1 MFINRSQVL
10 DSIHTGFFGKKILVV
25 GDLMLDRYLW
35 GEVSRI
41 SPEAPVPVVRLT
53 KETENGGGAANV
65 ALNLASL
72 GLHTTLVGWVG
83 TDNEGDRLRTLLKGA
98 GVHTHG
104 IQTVSGRPT
113 ITKTRIIGGHQQMLR
128 LDLEETRP
136 MEGYTLTAALRE
148 ALRQLIQAPRPDAV
162 LLSDYGKGMLTE
174 EICQSLIQAARAA
187 QIPILVDPKGMDYRL
202 YRGAT
207 AITPNRR
214 ELTEA
219 VAAQERQM
227 IRADDLNGLLAAGE
241 RLRAALFVQFLAVT
255 LSEQGIALLEAD
267 QTARRIPAMAR
278 EVYDVSGAGD
288 TVISTLAA
296 GLAAGLEPMDA
307 LHLANLAAGVV
318 VAKVGTTPITQQEL
332 LAALSNEEQWAQSDK
347 IGTQEEALARITQWR
362 QHGDQIV
369 FTNGCFDLLHAGHV
383 TYLEQARQLGK
394 RLVVGLNTDRS
405 VRLLKG
411 PSRPIIHE
419 ADRARVLAAMASVDL
434 VILFDEETPIKLIR
448 TLKPDILA
456 KGADYSENQ
465 VVGSEE
471 VKQWGGRV
479 ALVPLVEGRSSSRIM
494 AHIKGNIP

>member
-1 MFINRSQVL
+1 MFIHRSQVL
-10 DSIHTGFFGKKILVV
+10 EAIHAGFFARRVLVV

-35 GEVSRI
+35 GEVARI

-53 KETENGGGAANV
+53 RETENGGGAANV
-65 ALNLASL
+65 VLNLASL
-72 GLHTTLVGWVG
+72 GVRSLLVGWIG
-83 TDNEGDRLRTLLKGA
+83 ADSEGHRLRELLKQA
-98 GVHTHG
+98 GVDTQG
-104 IQTVSGRPT
+104 VVTVPGRPT

-136 MEGYTLTAALRE
+136 LDKRTLAACLARAKRVIEEG
-148 ALRQLIQAPRPDAV
+148 PRPDAV
-162 LLSDYGKGMLTE
+162 LLSDYGKGVLSE

-187 QIPILVDPKGMDYRL
+187 HIPVLVDPKGMDYQK

-219 VAAQERQM
+219 VAAQERGM
-227 IRADDLNGLLAAGE
+227 IGSDDLNRLLAAGE
-241 RLRAALFVQFLAVT
+241 QLRAACAVEMFAVT
-255 LSEQGIALLEAD
+255 LSEQGIALLQAD
-267 QTARRIPAMAR
+267 TPPRRIPAMAR

-296 GLAAGLEPMDA
+296 ALAARLEPMDA

-318 VAKVGTTPITQQEL
+318 VAKVGTTPITRSEL
-332 LAALSNEEQWAQSDK
+332 LLALSNEESLAQSDK
-347 IGTQEEALARITQWR
+347 MVNLEDARARVGQWR
-362 QHGDQIV
+362 QRGERIV

-383 TYLEQARQLGK
+383 TYLEKARQLGK

-405 VRLLKG
+405 VRALKG
-411 PSRPIIHE
+411 PSRPVIHE
-419 ADRARVLAAMASVDL
+419 LDRARVLAAMAAVDL
-434 VILFDEETPIKLIR
+434 VILFDEETPLRLIR
-448 TLKPDILA
+448 ALQPDILA

-465 VVGSEE
+465 VVGGEE
-471 VKQWGGRV
+471 VKGWGGQV

-494 AHIKGNIP
+494 AHIQGKT